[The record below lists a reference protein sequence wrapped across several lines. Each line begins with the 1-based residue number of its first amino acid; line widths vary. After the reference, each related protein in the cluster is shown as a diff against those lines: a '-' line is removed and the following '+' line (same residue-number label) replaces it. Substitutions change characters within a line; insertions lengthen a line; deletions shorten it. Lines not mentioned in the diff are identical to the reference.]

1 MGPRIYPSQQD
12 TNTTAKGSLIINF
25 LDIFADQYNDYIQV
39 SVNGLLRDRTYN
51 KVDGLYRT
59 NLNIGDVVLIEIV
72 SDIILFKN
80 ITVYRRDYT
89 TDDQEGDMGIVD
101 SLVTF
106 NNNNTT
112 TVSITFT
119 ATTVSDGYNFEYR
132 IDGNVGTNPTTD
144 CQIQGLALDND
155 GAYVLAGTINFD
167 FDNSDSLKLS
177 TSGGTSNSYTNITS
191 KLVYLQG
198 ATLNFGG
205 NVINYT
211 TQYGSPQYSL
221 TSGSVFS
228 ASTITYNT
236 SVYDWTDMDCNID
249 GNYQTVG
256 EVSGSL
262 YLSSNSGQTYSA
274 ISNSIKY
281 WKKPVIPDNSGFPFY
296 AITSTVGDYLYQ
308 INSTTG
314 VTQVT
319 PAKAPTY
326 IYSGGPSLTG
336 TTYFTSLAMSQDTKY
351 IAITYESLS
360 DTVTKDFSYMWS
372 SDSGSTFSFIEVPNC
387 LMKGAKIAMSKDGK
401 YIYIIND
408 LSFLGLNQGR
418 YFYSNNYGST
428 WTEGTKYNNIS
439 ITCSATGKY
448 VYRGINSGIGTG
460 PSKLFISSDYG
471 ITFTDTSYVFT
482 TVGNYAKPNKN

>member
-1 MGPRIYPSQQD
+1 MGPRIYPSYQD

-25 LDIFADQYNDYIQV
+25 LDIFADEYNDYIQV

-101 SLVTF
+101 SLITF

-132 IDGNVGTNPTTD
+132 IDGNVGTNPITD

-155 GAYVLAGTINFD
+155 GAYVLGGTINFN

-177 TSGGTSNSYTNITS
+177 TTAGSSFTNITS

-211 TQYGSPQYSL
+211 TQYDAPYYSL

-228 ASTITYNT
+228 ASTISYNT
-236 SVYDWTDMDCNID
+236 SVDNWTDMDCSID
-249 GNYQTVG
+249 GTYQTLG
-256 EVSGSL
+256 QISGSL

-296 AITSTVGDYLYQ
+296 AITSTVGDYLYK

-319 PAKAPTY
+319 AAKAPTY
-326 IYSGGPSLTG
+326 VYGSPTLTG
-336 TTYFTSLAMSQDTKY
+336 TTYFTSFAMSQDTKY
-351 IAITYESLS
+351 IALTYEALS
-360 DTVTKDFSYMWS
+360 DVVTKDFSYMWS
-372 SDSGSTFSFIEVPNC
+372 SDSGNTFSFVEVPNC
-387 LMKGAKIAMSKDGK
+387 WMKGPQIAMSKDGK
-401 YIYIIND
+401 YIYIINN
-408 LSFLGLNQGR
+408 LNFTLQLNDGR
-418 YFYSNNYGST
+418 YFYSSDYGST
-428 WTEGTKYNNIS
+428 WNEGSKKNNVS
-439 ITCSATGKY
+439 INCSATGKY
-448 VYRGINSGIGTG
+448 VYRGTTLSVNEG
-460 PSKLFISSDYG
+460 PSNINISSNYG
-471 ITFTDTSYVFT
+471 ISFNSV
-482 TVGNYAKPNKN
+482 VGANYAKPNKN